1 MFLNWLR
8 RLIFVLTAIVVP
20 ETFLTAAQPQILI
33 DDSLAGQLLIA
44 SPTIRDPRFDHAVI
58 LVVRHNHDGA
68 MGIVINMPTDE
79 RPLAN
84 ILEMVGEKDTNV
96 TGKVQLFAGGP
107 VQPELGF
114 VIHSSGYRGPGTID
128 VNERVLMTSN
138 SRILRDIGNNKG
150 PQKSLIAFGYAGW
163 AAHQLDDELRH
174 RVWFTT
180 PADVNLIF
188 DADIS
193 QCNHHV
199 GFTPESGHSA
209 RLAACPLCANSGH
222 SAIHSITSSALVSS
236 AGGMGRP
243 SDFAVLRLKTS
254 SNLVGCTTG
263 RFAGFSPLR
272 MRPA

>member
-1 MFLNWLR
+1 MFSNWLS
-8 RLIFVLTAIVVP
+8 RLILILTAIVVP
-20 ETFLTAAQPQILI
+20 GTFLNAAQPCCVQAPVN
-33 DDSLAGQLLIA
+33 DSLAGQLLIA
-44 SPTIRDPRFDHAVI
+44 SPAIRDPHFDHAVI

-68 MGIVINMPTDE
+68 MGIVINMPTEE

-114 VIHSSGYRGPGTID
+114 VIHSSDYRGPGTID

-150 PQKSLIAFGYAGW
+150 PRKTLIAFGYAGW
-163 AAHQLDDELRH
+163 AAHQLDDELRR

-188 DADIS
+188 DE
-193 QCNHHV
+193 NREKLW
-199 GFTPESGHSA
+199 ESAYA
-209 RLAACPLCANSGH
+209 RRAQDL
-222 SAIHSITSSALVSS
+222 
-236 AGGMGRP
+236 
-243 SDFAVLRLKTS
+243 
-254 SNLVGCTTG
+254 
-263 RFAGFSPLR
+263 
-272 MRPA
+272 

>member
-1 MFLNWLR
+1 MFLNWLS
-8 RLIFVLTAIVVP
+8 RLILILTAIVVP
-20 ETFLTAAQPQILI
+20 GTFLNAAQPCCAPV

-44 SPTIRDPRFDHAVI
+44 SPAIRDPHFDHAVI

-68 MGIVINMPTDE
+68 MGIVINMPTEE

-114 VIHSSGYRGPGTID
+114 VIHSSDYRGPGTID

-150 PQKSLIAFGYAGW
+150 PQKVLIAFGYAGW
-163 AAHQLDDELRH
+163 AAHQLDDELRR

-180 PADVNLIF
+180 SADVNLIF
-188 DADIS
+188 DE
-193 QCNHHV
+193 NREKLW
-199 GFTPESGHSA
+199 ESAYA
-209 RLAACPLCANSGH
+209 RRAQDL
-222 SAIHSITSSALVSS
+222 
-236 AGGMGRP
+236 
-243 SDFAVLRLKTS
+243 
-254 SNLVGCTTG
+254 
-263 RFAGFSPLR
+263 
-272 MRPA
+272 